1 MFGDPEIHLPAVAG
15 PPKALAA
22 EAAAFTTP
30 ALTATDA
37 LIAALISKDIVDSAK
52 EGMVHNTLDNSFK
65 IEMDLTNI
73 NLLRD

>member
-1 MFGDPEIHLPAVAG
+1 MRNPDVYLPAVAG

-37 LIAALISKDIVDSAK
+37 FIAALISKDIVDSAK
-52 EGMVHNTLDNSFK
+52 EVMDHNELVTALK
-65 IEMDLTNI
+65 
-73 NLLRD
+73 